1 MSYCPLFSMSLYLV
15 WPASDHK
22 LLEGSTPSST
32 SRYTRRF
39 CSSWCAV
46 RFGTELTSCI
56 LTDALR
62 QRSSARQTEPSLNP
76 SLGPTGQGQAP
87 VTSLF
92 AVLFTVH
99 TRGCAFLWSRVSLAG
114 GLLCVLSTQ
123 SHALLNGVC
132 VGKMLLFCFK
142 NSNYRCRRKLKSDR

>member
-62 QRSSARQTEPSLNP
+62 QRSSARQTVSPRWIPHWVQQDRARHRWQACSL
-76 SLGPTGQGQAP
+76 SY
-87 VTSLF
+87 S
-92 AVLFTVH
+92 
-99 TRGCAFLWSRVSLAG
+99 
-114 GLLCVLSTQ
+114 LST
-123 SHALLNGVC
+123 HADVPSCGRGSRWPAACSVSSALRATLCWMVC
-132 VGKMLLFCFK
+132 VWGRCCCFV
-142 NSNYRCRRKLKSDR
+142 SRTRIIDAEES